1 MVKPLTLIGG
11 ASLAATAV
19 VVAVDLW
26 YAWIYWTDLKIF
38 LVCAAGLTILD
49 LIAAGLPIAWVRT
62 RGNNAIVA
70 WAALGIWGAI
80 VLVNVCIILSV
91 ALYVPP
97 PLAVQAAAPHRAQP
111 AVRAPNLSENEIERL
126 DDKISELWYLA
137 NDYEQELARAT
148 GAKRERLLS
157 AEDQRRYALA
167 KTELQRLKSG
177 ATARPWF

>member
-26 YAWIYWTDLKIF
+26 YAWIYLTDLKIF
-38 LVCAAGLTILD
+38 LFCAAGLTILD
-49 LIAAGLPIAWVRT
+49 LIAVGLPIAWIRT

-80 VLVNVCIILSV
+80 VLVNAYIILSV

-97 PLAVQAAAPHRAQP
+97 PPAVQAATPHRAQP
-111 AVRAPNLSENEIERL
+111 AVRAAQSL
-126 DDKISELWYLA
+126 
-137 NDYEQELARAT
+137 
-148 GAKRERLLS
+148 
-157 AEDQRRYALA
+157 RR
-167 KTELQRLKSG
+167 
-177 ATARPWF
+177 